1 MKTVAFSTI
10 LAEVCQLIGLDR
22 NTLNDK
28 SFATIRDFTNR
39 RLGTIWDREE
49 WPDVQ
54 KYYRVWPGTPITS
67 ATISPISITTESGND
82 LLQEDG
88 DLIWFQNAE
97 NTVPLVCALN
107 TFNPRV
113 YLQDFDP
120 QTFQKG
126 QIGNTQV
133 DFINPFFLLKDD
145 GTQVSV
151 AEKGYKSFSYTT
163 TSDDI
168 GDYITTFTV
177 EAEWGTIQIQGSFG
191 IQSTAVFGK
200 NPQNVVMIQ
209 GQAIGAYSNDPR
221 KTTKVFE
228 EPYIVENMPDLNTG
242 GSVLNEE
249 QFILRF
255 SNSNL
260 KYILARQVA
269 PWVFGSKYDT
279 GVAYSVGSQVYYDDS
294 QQSSG
299 YIPTSPGLSSNGNF
313 WTCITPAGL
322 AVRPQNNS
330 QFWRMVEIPARF
342 KDFLVNGIA
351 ADFMRSEGRAE
362 EAMPLDTLAEM
373 GIQQQID
380 VLIRQQ
386 GQTQRMNMVY
396 TY

>member
-10 LAEVCQLIGLDR
+10 LAEICQLIGLDR

-28 SFATIRDFTNR
+28 SFNTIRDLTNR

-67 ATISPISITTESGND
+67 ATISPISILTESGND

-120 QTFQKG
+120 KTFQQGK
-126 QIGNTQV
+126 IGDTQV
-133 DFINPFFLLKDD
+133 DFINPFFILKDD

-151 AEKGYKSFSYTT
+151 AEKGYKSFTYTT

-177 EAEWGTIQIQGSFG
+177 EAEWGVIQIQGSFG

-221 KTTKVFE
+221 KTTKIFE
-228 EPYIVENMPDLNTG
+228 EPYIVENMPDLNTS

-269 PWVFGSKYDT
+269 PWIFGSKYDT
-279 GVAYSVGSQVYYDDS
+279 GTAYSVGSQVYYDDS
-294 QQSSG
+294 QGSSN
-299 YIPTSPGLSSNGNF
+299 YFPTSAGLGSNGNF
-313 WTCITPAGL
+313 WTCIAPAGL
-322 AVRPQNNS
+322 SVKPQNPS

-373 GIQQQID
+373 AIQQQID